1 MEAELLAPAGD
12 FKTALAAFEAG
23 ADAVYCGLSEFSAR
37 AFATNL
43 SFEELDNL
51 VRYARVHRKKVYVTF
66 NTLIDEDDMEEA
78 VRQLARIAEIG
89 PDALIVQDIGIA
101 RLCRLHFPEL
111 ELHASTQLVA
121 HNLEG
126 VLALGEIGF
135 KRVVLARE
143 LSLAEIAAIVKRSGG
158 MEFECFIHGALCYS
172 ISGLCLFGAMEKGRS
187 GNRGKCPYCCRLPW
201 ESEDGGR
208 SLVFSMRDLRLGE
221 DVLKL
226 VDAGVKSLKIEGRM
240 KSEIYVAS
248 TVRYYRQILDGDN
261 GRRITLGDLE
271 TVFSRR
277 TTKLYLEGRKDAASP
292 IDPDSLGHLGAEI
305 GTVKRVTKDR
315 DGLSWLRFHTSRAL
329 ERHDGL
335 QFSVCDEN
343 GKHLGMGISQ
353 MRQAISRYSVFEV
366 AAGAD
371 VEVLLPEIDGE
382 DNIAPK
388 LKPGVKIYCSASQAV
403 RRMFPAPSF
412 RPSDYPGNIAIDV
425 EVKIDETKISAATKV
440 SGAEISAE
448 IDCGLEPAKN
458 PEKTAEGVRKA
469 FAKLGGTGYR
479 LGELSVVDERKLF
492 APMSLVNDLRRDL
505 VEKIDGSLDR
515 LRRERVESAVAALN
529 GDGGGFTSSKPSRR
543 LKIRN
548 GGRIPAGE
556 WDEIVVSLF
565 PCEEFAAPEHP
576 SVRIAL
582 PVYTAEDEFNRL
594 RVMVKSLLRRGF
606 DRWEAS
612 DLATLRLLKSLGVSD
627 LTADWTLYAFNSFA
641 LRELS
646 ELGVKRFVAS
656 PENFRDNLQYL
667 AESGFDV
674 EFLSQ
679 QSTPL
684 FISLTAPADKPEDLE
699 VYRRGDLWVTVKPV
713 PRTFELPQGV
723 SERLDLSWEKE
734 I

>member
-1 MEAELLAPAGD
+1 
-12 FKTALAAFEAG
+12 
-23 ADAVYCGLSEFSAR
+23 
-37 AFATNL
+37 

-143 LSLAEIAAIVKRSGG
+143 LSLTEIAAIVKRSGG

-221 DVLKL
+221 DVIKL

-248 TVRYYRQILDGDN
+248 SVKYYRQILDGVL
-261 GRRITLGDLE
+261 GRGITVGDLE

-277 TTKLYLEGRKDAASP
+277 TTKLYLEGRKGAPSP
-292 IDPDSLGHLGAEI
+292 VDPDSLGHLGAEI

-353 MRQAISRYSVFEV
+353 MRQAISRYPVFEV
-366 AAGAD
+366 AAGTD

-382 DNIAPK
+382 DPIAPK

-543 LKIRN
+543 LKIRT

-627 LTADWTLYAFNSFA
+627 LTADWTLYAFKSFA

-684 FISLTAPADKPEDLE
+684 FVSLTAPADKPEDLE

-723 SERLDLSWEKE
+723 SERLD
-734 I
+734 